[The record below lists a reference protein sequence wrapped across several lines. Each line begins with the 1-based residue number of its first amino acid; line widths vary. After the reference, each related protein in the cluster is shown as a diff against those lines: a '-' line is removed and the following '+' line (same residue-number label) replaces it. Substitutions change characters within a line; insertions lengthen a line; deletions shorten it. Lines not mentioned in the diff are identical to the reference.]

1 MLTDIIEW
9 ARLPFRKD
17 KQLRLS
23 LYRILGF
30 YPHNIAH
37 YELALM
43 HKSMAQRNEKGRPL
57 NNERLEFLGDAI
69 LDATVGDIVYRH
81 FPGKREGF
89 LTTVRSKL
97 VKRETLNRLADEMGI
112 TTLLHANSR
121 RSSHNSYVGGNTFEA
136 LVGAIYIDRGYNA
149 CMRFVEKRILKQIL
163 NIDKVA
169 YKESNFKSRLIEW
182 CQKNRVKLEF
192 RILEQTRDKSGNPI
206 FSYAVLLED
215 VEGATGTGYS
225 KKESQQQASKVVL
238 AKLRKEPQFIDQVF
252 ASKKLHADERGEQT
266 GSQIVGNEMKESE
279 VCVDPT
285 WENGHK
291 TVRTE
296 TPKDDVEAPKDA
308 PTTDEN
314 AALTPAEPT
323 ITAAEETSTVSDE
336 APEAPLTPTAK
347 NAEEHPSA
355 DEDLDFDDITLRR
368 PDKEEIIARAEE
380 IAFAEHQD

>member
-1 MLTDIIEW
+1 MLTDIIER

-97 VKRETLNRLADEMGI
+97 VKRETLNKLADEMGI
-112 TTLLHANSR
+112 TTLLHANNR

-136 LVGAIYIDRGYNA
+136 LVGAVYIDRGYNA
-149 CMRFVEKRILKQIL
+149 CMRIVEKRILKQIL

-192 RILEQTRDKSGNPI
+192 RILEQTRDKSGNPM
-206 FSYAVLLED
+206 FSYAVLLEGI
-215 VEGATGTGYS
+215 EGATGTGYS

-238 AKLRKEPQFIDQVF
+238 AKLRKEPQFIDEVF
-252 ASKKLHADERGEQT
+252 ASKKLHADEREDTT
-266 GSQIVGNEMKESE
+266 GGQGIGNEMKERE
-279 VCVDPT
+279 VCVDPMWQKT
-285 WENGHK
+285 NNAMSSVAKKADDDNG
-291 TVRTE
+291 E
-296 TPKDDVEAPKDA
+296 TTITPDEMVDNAASEELNEVAEESNDETTTTLVDDVEDDLSELKPR
-308 PTTDEN
+308 
-314 AALTPAEPT
+314 
-323 ITAAEETSTVSDE
+323 
-336 APEAPLTPTAK
+336 
-347 NAEEHPSA
+347 HP
-355 DEDLDFDDITLRR
+355 DI
-368 PDKEEIIARAEE
+368 EEIVSRAEE
-380 IAFAEHQD
+380 IAFAQEQE